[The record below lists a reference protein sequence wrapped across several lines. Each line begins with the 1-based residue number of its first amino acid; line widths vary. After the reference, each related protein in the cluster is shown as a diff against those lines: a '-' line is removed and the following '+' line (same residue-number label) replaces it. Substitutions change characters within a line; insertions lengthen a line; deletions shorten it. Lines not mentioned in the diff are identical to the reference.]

1 MYDQLS
7 PELKAKFAS
16 PPSQAG
22 AVSFTDPKHSPVFG
36 LDVFERYAKADPT
49 HGSFRFLTFT
59 GTADLTWGG
68 TAAMQRKTDTM
79 DPQAIQAEYVVVSG
93 FSWYH
98 PLEYLRS
105 L

>member
-79 DPQAIQAEYVVVSG
+79 DPQAIQA
-93 FSWYH
+93 
-98 PLEYLRS
+98 
-105 L
+105 